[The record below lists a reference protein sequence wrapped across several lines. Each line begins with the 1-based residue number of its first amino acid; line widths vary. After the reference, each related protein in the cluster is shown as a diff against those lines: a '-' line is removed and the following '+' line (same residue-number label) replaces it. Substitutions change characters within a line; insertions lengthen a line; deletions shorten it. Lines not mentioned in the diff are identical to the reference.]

1 MAVARTSREWLG
13 AVQGG
18 LLAVACL
25 VAVGQ
30 AETAVPG
37 ATGGADAPPRQFP
50 DARVCV
56 TLDVT
61 GELIAAAGRDAAA
74 VREPV
79 EMAARFDFDE
89 IAATPS
95 SPGATAGPVE
105 AGQLVARRVYR
116 DATASMQIGATT
128 TNVALA
134 ADARRLLVAR
144 RGTTP
149 LPYLANGF
157 LSGEEFDL
165 LDTPFD
171 SVLLEDLLPSA
182 SVEVG
187 QSWEIPGDLT
197 AGLLSIDTVESG
209 VIEARVQK
217 VTDASAEIVI
227 SGIVDGA
234 VDGVPTHVTVE
245 GSFSVAATSVA
256 AVADTADSQPARHE
270 LHGRITQVSVVLN
283 ERRQASHVAPGF
295 EVEARV
301 LVERTPLEQ
310 SVEVTAESGS
320 VLDAAVAA
328 VSGSAVGEQGVP
340 LRRQG
345 VGGPDRV
352 WYRDSV
358 GRFDL
363 VHDTRW
369 RRVEDGPNGLVMRLI
384 DRGALLGQCSITS
397 LPQAPAAALPTRA
410 DLQRDIERSLA
421 GQVVR
426 VESGEETDRDD
437 GLRIVRLASEGNAG
451 QLPFRWIHYV
461 VAAKDGSRA
470 SVTFM
475 FEASVQQR
483 FADADRSLIE
493 GLRLLVGQSPPPP
506 SQGENSPPGP
516 TAAVPGGAVQQT
528 R

>member
-1 MAVARTSREWLG
+1 MKTTRKWLG
-13 AVQGG
+13 AVCGA
-18 LLAVACL
+18 LLAAACL
-25 VAVGQ
+25 VAAGQ
-30 AETAVPG
+30 VETPAP
-37 ATGGADAPPRQFP
+37 GGADAPPRKLP

-61 GELIAAAGRDAAA
+61 GELVAPTGRDAAT

-89 IAATPS
+89 IAAEES
-95 SPGATAGPVE
+95 HEGATAGPAG
-105 AGQLVARRVYR
+105 AGQLVARRLYR
-116 DATASMQIGATT
+116 NATASMRIGEST

-134 ADARRLLVAR
+134 ADARQLLVAR

-171 SVLLEDLLPSA
+171 SVLLEDLVPLA
-182 SVEVG
+182 AVEVG
-187 QSWEIPGDLT
+187 QSWEIPGDLS

-209 VIEARVQK
+209 VIEARVQS
-217 VTDASAEIVI
+217 VTDASADIVI

-245 GSFSVAATSVA
+245 GSLSVAARSVA
-256 AVADTADSQPARHE
+256 AVADTADSPPARYE
-270 LHGRITQVSVVLN
+270 LHGRITQASVVLR

-301 LVERTPLEQ
+301 LVERAALGQ
-310 SVEVTAESGS
+310 SSAAADFTSAPDVANESTSS
-320 VLDAAVAA
+320 VN
-328 VSGSAVGEQGVP
+328 EQGP
-340 LRRQG
+340 PQRRQG
-345 VGGPDRV
+345 DGSPDRV
-352 WYRDSV
+352 WYRESE

-363 VHDTRW
+363 IHDTRW
-369 RRVEDGPNGLVMRLI
+369 RRVEDGPNGLVMRLV

-397 LPQAPAAALPTRA
+397 LPQAPASALPTRA

-461 VAAKDGSRA
+461 VAARDGSRA

-493 GLRLLVGQSPPPP
+493 GLRLPVGQSATPP

-516 TAAVPGGAVQQT
+516 TAAVPGGTVQQT

>member
-1 MAVARTSREWLG
+1 MTVGAKSGRWLG
-13 AVQGG
+13 TVCGG
-18 LLAVACL
+18 LLTVTCL
-25 VAVGQ
+25 VANVV
-30 AETAVPG
+30 A
-37 ATGGADAPPRQFP
+37 GGAGAPPHQRP
-50 DARVCV
+50 DVRVGV

-61 GELIAAAGRDAAA
+61 GELIATTGRDTAAI
-74 VREPV
+74 REPV
-79 EMAARFDFDE
+79 EMSARFDFE
-89 IAATPS
+89 ERTAEPTSA
-95 SPGATAGPVE
+95 GATVGPAG
-105 AGQLVARRVYR
+105 AGHLVARRWYR
-116 DATASMQIGATT
+116 DATASMRVGAVT
-128 TNVALA
+128 TNVVLA

-157 LSGEEFDL
+157 LSGDEFDL

-182 SVEVG
+182 PVEVG
-187 QSWEIPGDLT
+187 ESWEIPGDLT

-209 VIEARVQK
+209 VIEARLEDVSE
-217 VTDASAEIVI
+217 ASARVVI
-227 SGIVDGA
+227 SGIIDGA
-234 VDGVPTHVTVE
+234 VDGVPTHVTIE
-245 GSFSVAATSVA
+245 GSLSVAARSVDTVAGA
-256 AVADTADSQPARHE
+256 ADPQPARHH
-270 LHGRITQVSVVLN
+270 LHGLVTQVSVVLN

-301 LVERTPLEQ
+301 LVERTPLEH
-310 SVEVTAESGS
+310 SVEVTAEAGSG
-320 VLDAAVAA
+320 AGAEVAA
-328 VSGSAVGEQGVP
+328 DSDSVVGEPGVP

-352 WYRDSV
+352 WYRESE

-369 RRVEDGPNGLVMRLI
+369 RRVEDGPNGLVMRLV

-410 DLQRDIERSLA
+410 DMQRDIERSLA

-426 VESGEETDRDD
+426 VEAGEETDRDD

-461 VAAKDGSRA
+461 VAARDGSRA

-483 FADADRSLIE
+483 FADADRPLIA
-493 GLRLLVGQSPPPP
+493 GLRLPAGQTANP
-506 SQGENSPPGP
+506 SIQGEQSAPGP
-516 TAAVPGGAVQQT
+516 TAALPGGAVQQT